1 MRLIEETTVPDPA
14 LPVSQLKA
22 HLRLGT
28 GFSELGLQDGVLAGF
43 LRAAV
48 AAIEARTGK
57 ALIARDFTLVVNQW
71 GNADGQVLPVAP
83 VTAVARVALVDAQ
96 GAETVLSAGQYRL
109 EQDDQ
114 RPVLRPAGLLLPGVP
129 TGGTVRIGFS
139 AGLAADWGGL
149 PADLGQAV
157 MLLAAHYYEYR
168 DETALGQGCMPFG
181 VTSLIQRYRPVRLG
195 LGSGLE
201 ARQ

>member
-14 LPVSQLKA
+14 LPVAEFKA

-28 GFSELGLQDGVLAGF
+28 GFSEAGLQDGVLNGF
-43 LRAAV
+43 LRAAI

-57 ALIARDFTLVVNQW
+57 ALIARQFTLVLNRW
-71 GNADGQVLPVAP
+71 GDTGGQVLPVAP
-83 VTAVARVALVDAQ
+83 VTAVDQVAVVDAQ
-96 GAETVLSAGQYRL
+96 GVETVLPATQYRL
-109 EQDDQ
+109 EQDDHS
-114 RPVLRPAGLLLPGVP
+114 PVLRPVGALFPALPS
-129 TGGTVRIGFS
+129 GGSVRIGFT
-139 AGLAADWGGL
+139 AGMAADWGGL

-195 LGSGLE
+195 LGAG
-201 ARQ
+201 Q